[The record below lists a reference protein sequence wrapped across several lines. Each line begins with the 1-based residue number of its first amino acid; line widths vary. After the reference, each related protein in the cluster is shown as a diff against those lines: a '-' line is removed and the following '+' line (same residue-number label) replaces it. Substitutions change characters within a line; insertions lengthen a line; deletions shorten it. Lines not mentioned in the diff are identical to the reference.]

1 MAQVKIWGLL
11 NSWSWSVPTSPKWEA
26 QDGCLVYVIQ
36 PFTLIALYH
45 AQNVAG
51 THWISRREGRD
62 GKECRQA
69 VKKVT
74 SICRMNHESTVIY
87 PLKISPVEF
96 IFLLLI
102 LWQVSFIPFNC
113 DLVFSIILPVNTQR
127 SSLLWVRLWC
137 CRAPTMVSQGG
148 RLGITRSV
156 GVWMSFVGKTLTI
169 LVTWGWKLS
178 GTAQLFCF
186 DPWKLWVF
194 FVIWTAHE

>member
-102 LWQVSFIPFNC
+102 LWQVSFIPFKP
-113 DLVFSIILPVNTQR
+113 DIHWGSIATLSFPSSSPLILREAACFESDSDAAGRRPWSPRVAA
-127 SSLLWVRLWC
+127 SASLG
-137 CRAPTMVSQGG
+137 Q
-148 RLGITRSV
+148 
-156 GVWMSFVGKTLTI
+156 
-169 LVTWGWKLS
+169 
-178 GTAQLFCF
+178 
-186 DPWKLWVF
+186 
-194 FVIWTAHE
+194 